1 MRVCVCVRDGLTH
14 DVELGHAVLDVAAVP
29 DHAAVA
35 PRVVRPHV
43 MDDQRAVGHHLEPG
57 GRTER
62 GELQGGPIR
71 STGGF
76 SRACVQTS
84 SSIEWRQLKWIH
96 YIQGI

>member
-1 MRVCVCVRDGLTH
+1 MRVCACVRDGLTH

-57 GRTER
+57 GRGDGQR
-62 GELQGGPIR
+62 GVSYRVDQSEVQGDSAGP
-71 STGGF
+71 
-76 SRACVQTS
+76 VY
-84 SSIEWRQLKWIH
+84 RQARL
-96 YIQGI
+96 